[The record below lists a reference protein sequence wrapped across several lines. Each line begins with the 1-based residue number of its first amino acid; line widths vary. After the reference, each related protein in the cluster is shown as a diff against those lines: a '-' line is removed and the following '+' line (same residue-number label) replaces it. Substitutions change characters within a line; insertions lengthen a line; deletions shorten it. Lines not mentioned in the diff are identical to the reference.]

1 MQKLRPF
8 TALLFNGGML
18 LLSLL
23 WLLPLW
29 LMLVFASHDDAALYQ
44 TPLPW
49 LPGKELLANLAVLQE
64 RAPFFTALANSALLS
79 STYTVVG
86 LLVSAMAGYAFA
98 RFRFTGQKLTF
109 SLVMFTLTIPL
120 SAVLIPQYLLIARD
134 LGLANNRF
142 GVLLPYMANALG
154 VFFMRQIFLSLPQE
168 VLDAARMDGAGEWQA
183 FWRVALPMVKPGLA
197 ALGILL
203 FLSAWTDYLWPMLVL
218 SDDNMMTAPVAI
230 GRLVNGFR
238 VHWGGVMAGVLVMT
252 LPFVLLFLFLQR
264 QIVAGMTAG
273 AVK

>member
-8 TALLFNGGML
+8 TALLFNGSML

-49 LPGKELLANLAVLQE
+49 LPGGELLNNLSVLQE
-64 RAPFFTALANSALLS
+64 RAPFFTSLANSALLS
-79 STYTVVG
+79 SAYTVVG

-98 RFRFTGQKLTF
+98 RFRFAGQKLTF

>member
-1 MQKLRPF
+1 MQKLRPL
-8 TALLFNGGML
+8 AAVLFNSSML

-49 LPGKELLANLAVLQE
+49 LPGKSLLTNLTVLQE
-64 RAPFFTALANSALLS
+64 RAPFFTSLANSALLS
-79 STYTVVG
+79 SAYTVAG

-98 RFRFTGQKLTF
+98 RFRFRGQKLTF

-183 FWRVALPMVKPGLA
+183 FWQVALPMVKPGLA

-218 SDDNMMTAPVAI
+218 NEDNMMTAPVAI